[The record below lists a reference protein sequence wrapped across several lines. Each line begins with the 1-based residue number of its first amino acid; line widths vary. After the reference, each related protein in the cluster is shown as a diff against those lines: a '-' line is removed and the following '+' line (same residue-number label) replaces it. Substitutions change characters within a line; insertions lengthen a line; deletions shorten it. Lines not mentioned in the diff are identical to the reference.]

1 MVYGS
6 QRTNDADIYRLNF
19 LCSILYILPIAGI
32 ILVQRNILLPLLY
45 HTSIITIQILDHQGV
60 RKIAI
65 SNHLLSWNMYWVIRN
80 ANSMKIAN
88 TNVLDNDTEYLW
100 LPLLIYDLTCMSGSI
115 NLSQR
120 YGFNTSLLGWNIF
133 FLFIPSFSRYTY
145 HQQ

>member
-32 ILVQRNILLPLLY
+32 TLVQRNILLPLLY

-65 SNHLLSWNMYWVIRN
+65 FQSFVILKQS

-88 TNVLDNDTEYLW
+88 TNVLDNDTEYL
-100 LPLLIYDLTCMSGSI
+100 
-115 NLSQR
+115 
-120 YGFNTSLLGWNIF
+120 
-133 FLFIPSFSRYTY
+133 
-145 HQQ
+145 

>member
-45 HTSIITIQILDHQGV
+45 HTNIITIQISDHQGV

-65 SNHLLSWNMYWVIRN
+65 SNHLLSCNV
-80 ANSMKIAN
+80 NSMWIAN